1 MSAEPP
7 TATSRFSAGSR
18 SRRAVVLALCA
29 APVVALLLVV
39 ALLPLPFVVA
49 YPGATVDVL
58 GDVEGEAV
66 IEISGTELRE
76 PDGELR
82 MTTILATPPDAEIRL
97 SEVVSGYLSDD
108 RAVMPRDA
116 VYPPGRN
123 TEEIRDYTTGQ
134 MLDSQRAAVTAA
146 LALVGGRTDT
156 GAGPVLPDDLGELD
170 IDLRLEDVGG
180 PSAGLLF
187 ALGVVELLDGD
198 GEGGDLTGGRIIA
211 GTGAIAPDGRVGS
224 VGGVPLKTRA
234 AERDGAEVFLV
245 PSAECAEASRSAP
258 DGLRLIPVSTLDDA
272 VRALEALEAG
282 DPVPSC

>member
-1 MSAEPP
+1 PAAP
-7 TATSRFSAGSR
+7 SRFSAGSR

-29 APVVALLLVV
+29 TPVVALLLVV
-39 ALLPLPFVVA
+39 TLLPLPFVVA

-58 GDVEGEAV
+58 GDVEGESV
-66 IEISGTELRE
+66 IEISGTEIRD

-82 MTTILATPPDAEIRL
+82 MTTILATPPDADIRL
-97 SEVVSGYLSDD
+97 SEVVSGYFSDD

-146 LALVGGRTDT
+146 LTLVEGRT
-156 GAGPVLPDDLGELD
+156 GAGPDLPEDLGELD
-170 IDLRLEDVGG
+170 IELRLEDVGG

-198 GEGGDLTGGRIIA
+198 GEGGDLTGGRVIA

-234 AERDGAEVFLV
+234 ADRDGAEVFLV
-245 PSAECAEASRSAP
+245 PSAECAEANRSAP
-258 DGLRLIPVSTLDDA
+258 DGLRVIPVSTLTDA
-272 VRALEALEAG
+272 VRALEALESG
-282 DPVPSC
+282 DPVPTC